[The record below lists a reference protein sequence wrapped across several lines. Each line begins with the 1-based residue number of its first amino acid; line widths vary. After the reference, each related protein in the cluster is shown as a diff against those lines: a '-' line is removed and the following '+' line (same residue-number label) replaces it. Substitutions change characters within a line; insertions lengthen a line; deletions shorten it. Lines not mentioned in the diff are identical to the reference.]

1 METAKSQ
8 TASSSNESHITN
20 FNQVTNFKITNNVA
34 NNSEFVHKLN
44 ELLEWQREQEE
55 QVKLAEQ
62 FSRKLREQLEKA
74 DIKEFQ
80 YKSVDELVTTDYSNE
95 DIETGEPDEKS
106 DGEKSNQNK
115 GKFANLFPLFSI
127 SVVLLAIRQF
137 TYCRVNARAN
147 IMIRLFA
154 RSRLQDSNF

>member
-20 FNQVTNFKITNNVA
+20 FNQVTNFKITNNNA
-34 NNSEFVHKLN
+34 NGGNNSEFVHKLT
-44 ELLEWQREQEE
+44 ELLEWQKEQEE

-95 DIETGEPDEKS
+95 DIETGEPAS
-106 DGEKSNQNK
+106 DSDQKENQNK
-115 GKFANLFPLFSI
+115 GKL
-127 SVVLLAIRQF
+127 
-137 TYCRVNARAN
+137 
-147 IMIRLFA
+147 
-154 RSRLQDSNF
+154 

>member
-20 FNQVTNFKITNNVA
+20 YNQVTNFKITNNNA
-34 NNSEFVHKLN
+34 NNSEFVHKLT
-44 ELLEWQREQEE
+44 ELLEWQKEQEE

-95 DIETGEPDEKS
+95 DIETGEAS
-106 DGEKSNQNK
+106 DSEQKANQNK
-115 GKFANLFPLFSI
+115 GKLW
-127 SVVLLAIRQF
+127 R
-137 TYCRVNARAN
+137 
-147 IMIRLFA
+147 
-154 RSRLQDSNF
+154 D

>member
-20 FNQVTNFKITNNVA
+20 YNQVTNFKITNNNA
-34 NNSEFVHKLN
+34 ANNNSEFVHKLT
-44 ELLEWQREQEE
+44 ELLEWQKEQEE

-106 DGEKSNQNK
+106 DADQKSNQNK
-115 GKFANLFPLFSI
+115 GKPLLNFFLFFYFCYL
-127 SVVLLAIRQF
+127 VGKV
-137 TYCRVNARAN
+137 CRVNALTN
-147 IMIRLFA
+147 I
-154 RSRLQDSNF
+154 